1 MNCLTE
7 MYSAIVA
14 EVPVKTDHTTT
25 ENTELLDALLES
37 KRVSFVPSDVAA
49 IPQYY
54 VLIVRI
60 RYVLFTNIVF
70 CPLYS

>member
-14 EVPVKTDHTTT
+14 EVFVETDHTTT
-25 ENTELLDALLES
+25 ENTELLGALLES

-49 IPQYY
+49 IPQCY
-54 VLIVRI
+54 V
-60 RYVLFTNIVF
+60 
-70 CPLYS
+70 